1 MTEEE
6 MQEYFPKVFPKMYVG
21 DYGGICCDVGW
32 FNIINMLSRNIQHYL
47 DWKSDVTQVTVEQV
61 KEKFGGLRFYY
72 SGGDDYIRGMVAMA
86 EAMAEVTCE
95 KCGNPG
101 ELRSK
106 HTWLSTMCNSCNDNL
121 DKKSLDTVS

>member
-61 KEKFGGLRFYY
+61 KEKLGGLRFYY

-86 EAMAEVTCE
+86 ESIAEVTCE
-95 KCGNPG
+95 KCGN
-101 ELRSK
+101 
-106 HTWLSTMCNSCNDNL
+106 TASTNWQDALVRTYCNSCNDNL
-121 DKKSLDTVS
+121 NKKSLDTVS